1 MAPPKFGDLNKQV
14 TDLFNKGY
22 YFNTFKLDVK
32 TRTANG
38 VNFNVVGEHNTETA
52 RTVGSLETKYVVP
65 EYGLTFLEKWN
76 TDNLLKC
83 EITADDQLAQGFK
96 ITFDGSLIPTT
107 GKKTAD
113 LRTSY
118 VHDKAHVET
127 NIGFD
132 AAGPILNGAI
142 VLGHQGW
149 LAGYQYVYSTA
160 KGALTKNNFGV
171 GYKAKDFTLFA
182 NLNDG
187 NEVGGSVYQRLNNRL
202 ETGVQLAWS
211 AGTNQTRFA
220 LASKYQLDSQ
230 TAIGVKVNNICQV
243 GVSFQQLLRPGAKL
257 TLSALFE
264 ARNLNA
270 GGHKVGLGL
279 ELEG

>member
-14 TDLFNKGY
+14 TDIFNKGY
-22 YFNTFKLDVK
+22 YFNVFKLDVK

-38 VNFNVVGEHNTETA
+38 VNFNVIGEHNTETT

-76 TDNLLKC
+76 TDNLLKF

-96 ITFDGSLIPTT
+96 IVFDGSLALNT

-127 NIGFD
+127 NIASD
-132 AAGPILNGAI
+132 AAGPILNGA
-142 VLGHQGW
+142 VVFGHQGW
-149 LAGYQYVYSTA
+149 LAGYQYVYSTTKA
-160 KGALTKNNFGV
+160 ALTKNSFAI

-230 TAIGVKVNNICQV
+230 TAIGLKVNNICQV
-243 GVSFQQLLRPGAKL
+243 GLSFQQLLRPGAKL

-279 ELEG
+279 ELDG

>member
-1 MAPPKFGDLNKQV
+1 MAPPKFADLNKQAS
-14 TDLFNKGY
+14 DIFNKGY
-22 YFNTFKLDVK
+22 FFNVFKLDIK
-32 TRTANG
+32 TRTENK
-38 VNFNVVGEHNTETA
+38 VNFNIIGEHNTETT

-65 EYGLTFLEKWN
+65 QYGLTFLEKWN
-76 TDNLLKC
+76 TDNLLKV
-83 EITADDQLAQGFK
+83 EVTADDQLAQGFK
-96 ITFDGSLIPTT
+96 LVFDGSLSPQT

-113 LRTSY
+113 LRTSF

-132 AAGPILNGAI
+132 AAGPILNGAV

-160 KGALTKNNFGV
+160 KAALTKNNFAV
-171 GYKAKDFTLFA
+171 GFKGRDFTLFA

-202 ETGVQLAWS
+202 ETGVQLAWA

-220 LASKYQLDSQ
+220 LASKYQIDPQ
-230 TAIGVKVNNICQV
+230 TAVGLKVNNICQV

-257 TLSALFE
+257 TLSGLFE
-264 ARNLNA
+264 VRNLNA

-279 ELEG
+279 ELES